1 MGSMKPML
9 RKIVFVKQ
17 PTDIVVGATSNAL
30 RVIVVDEN
38 GDHDAAF
45 DAPISIV
52 MEDAPLSSDEIKTR
66 PPNGSAKRLRATAP
80 GCEDGV
86 SNIFFVLPR

>member
-1 MGSMKPML
+1 MRSMKPTL
-9 RKIVFVKQ
+9 RKIVFIKQ
-17 PTDIVVGATSNAL
+17 PADIVVGATSNAL

-45 DAPISIV
+45 DGPISIV

-66 PPNGSAKRLRATAP
+66 PPNGNPKRLRATAA

-86 SNIFFVLPR
+86 SNVFYILPR